1 MIMRLFGERNVKLP
15 DRSIDE
21 IKSICRVL
29 FVDDKNFTVLNIL
42 IKSGWMNA
50 KRIKDVTSLDD
61 VDIREANIIF
71 IDIQGVGRALQFKDE
86 GLGLIVALKNK
97 YPEKR
102 IIVYSAESTGDRFH
116 EGLSVADASL
126 RKNAD
131 PYEFQMLVEK
141 FAKEA
146 FSLEESIDRIRKIL
160 REQLGITLS
169 REEVLQKIHKLNKK
183 ASFSIEEIG
192 KVFNLQNAANIATI
206 IQLFITGKP

>member
-1 MIMRLFGERNVKLP
+1 MRLFGERNVKLP

-42 IKSGWMNA
+42 IKSGWVNA
-50 KRIKDVTSLDD
+50 KRIKDVNSLDD
-61 VDIREANIIF
+61 VDIRKANIIF
-71 IDIQGVGRALQFKDE
+71 VDIQGVGKALQFKDE

-116 EGLSVADASL
+116 EGLSVADATL

-146 FSLEESIDRIRKIL
+146 FSLEESIERIRKIL
-160 REQLGITLS
+160 REELGVTLS
-169 REEVLQKIHKLNKK
+169 REEVLQKIYKLNKK
-183 ASFSIEEIG
+183 SSFSIEDIG

>member
-42 IKSGWMNA
+42 IKSGWVNA
-50 KRIKDVTSLDD
+50 KRIKDVNSLDD
-61 VDIREANIIF
+61 VDIRKANIIF
-71 IDIQGVGRALQFKDE
+71 VDIQGVGKALQFKDE

-116 EGLSVADASL
+116 EGLSVADATL

-146 FSLEESIDRIRKIL
+146 FSLEESIERIRKIL
-160 REQLGITLS
+160 REELGVTLS
-169 REEVLQKIHKLNKK
+169 REEVLQKIYKLNKK
-183 ASFSIEEIG
+183 SSFSIEDIG

>member
-1 MIMRLFGERNVKLP
+1 MHLFKGRDVKLP
-15 DRSIDE
+15 DRSIDD

-29 FVDDKNFTVLNIL
+29 FVDDKNFSVLNIL
-42 IKSGWMNA
+42 IKSGWVNT
-50 KRIKDVTSLDD
+50 KRIKDVNSLDD

-71 IDIQGVGRALQFKDE
+71 VDIQGVGNALKFKDE

-102 IIVYSAESTGDRFH
+102 VIVYSAESTGDRFH

-131 PYEFQMLVEK
+131 PYEFQKLVEE

-146 FSLEESIDRIRKIL
+146 FSLEESIGRIRKIL
-160 REQLGITLS
+160 REELGITLS
-169 REEVLQKIHKLNKK
+169 REEVLRKIHKLNKMS
-183 ASFSIEEIG
+183 SFSLEDIR

-206 IQLFITGKP
+206 IQLFITGK